1 MIQLSYLCNGDIRKM
16 VRIVYQEMEYLKHI
30 KENSHL
36 LSKLHLAEL
45 DNIDIIASEARECL
59 LILKEIKSFTRYSSV
74 FVENLKPVIQN
85 LKSLEK
91 KIYQSSLNLLASDYI
106 FDLLTNICKSS
117 QHLINN
123 QKFMYDVNTG
133 IFGVSD
139 HMSRGN
145 FDFEKMYY
153 FSEKNFEDLI
163 LNIYLLISRFESE
176 GEPHSKKKV
185 KTSNLIQDI
194 QDLIGIVEYLSD
206 KNLPFTLFI
215 RIPKAFKKCIKIGD
229 KIESHLLLIVVARK
243 LRNYTELIEN
253 ALVGLKELAKKYK
266 NKPNKKISLDA
277 LVFNKDGANELGEI
291 LRKAEPMF
299 RLL

>member
-1 MIQLSYLCNGDIRKM
+1 MEISEKM
-16 VRIVYQEMEYLKHI
+16 VRIVFQEMEYLKHI

-36 LSKLHLAEL
+36 LKKMHLAEL

-59 LILKEIKSFTRYSSV
+59 LILKEIKSLTYHSSV

-85 LKSLEK
+85 LKALEK
-91 KIYQSSLNLLASDYI
+91 KIYQSSLNLLASDYF
-106 FDLLTNICKSS
+106 FDILINICKSA
-117 QHLINN
+117 QNLINN
-123 QKFMYDVNTG
+123 QKFIYDISTG
-133 IFGVSD
+133 LFGTSD
-139 HMSRGN
+139 YISKGN
-145 FDFEKMYY
+145 FDYEKMYY

-163 LNIYLLISRFESE
+163 LNIYLLVSRFESE

-185 KTSNLIQDI
+185 KISNLITNI

-215 RIPKAFKKCIKIGD
+215 RIPKAFKKCIQIGD
-229 KIESHLLLIVVARK
+229 KIESHLLLIIVARK
-243 LRNYTELIEN
+243 LRNYTELISN
-253 ALVGLKELAKKYK
+253 ALLGLKEIAKKYK
-266 NKPNKKISLDA
+266 NKPNKKINLDA